1 VARVFPDTN
10 VLYPISLADLI
21 LRLGDVAF
29 HEVVWSEDL
38 LAEAARVLTE
48 HKGLPAAKAAY
59 FCDCVRDAF
68 PEGEVRRATY
78 EHLIETMTG
87 GDADDHPHAAA
98 ASAGATVLLT
108 FNVSDFPADDVGD
121 VRVVNPDDYLVG
133 AVNEEPLTVLD
144 VLRDMGA
151 QRREPQPVEQTLTS
165 LERAGC
171 KQFTALVRAM
181 IE

>member
-1 VARVFPDTN
+1 MERVFPDTN

-29 HEVVWSEDL
+29 HQVVWSEDL
-38 LAEAARVLTE
+38 LAEVERVLTK
-48 HKGLPAAKAAY
+48 HKGLPAAKATY

-68 PEGEVRRATY
+68 PEGEIRRADY

-98 ASAGATVLLT
+98 ACAAATVLLT
-108 FNVSDFPADDVGD
+108 FNVGDFPADDVGD
-121 VRVVNPDDYLVG
+121 VRVVNPDDYLVE
-133 AVNEEPLTVLD
+133 AVNEEPLTVRD
-144 VLRDMGA
+144 VIRDMGA
-151 QRREPQPVEQTLTS
+151 QRREPQPVEQTLTA

-171 KQFTALVRAM
+171 KQFAALARAM
-181 IE
+181 IT